1 MVCMSPS
8 SSHSN
13 CPLSMSVTMLLI
25 MLLIPGFL
33 HSKVLT
39 SSELSY
45 CNFEIMVFTSELS
58 YCNNGVYEVVLRE
71 GERERERT
79 HLNHNMR
86 GKEKRERGHTST
98 TTGEEKR
105 RERERERERAH
116 LNHNMRGRERERGH
130 TSTIT

>member
-1 MVCMSPS
+1 
-8 SSHSN
+8 
-13 CPLSMSVTMLLI
+13 MSVTMLLI

-86 GKEKRERGHTST
+86 GKEKRER
-98 TTGEEKR
+98 
-105 RERERERERAH
+105 
-116 LNHNMRGRERERGH
+116 ERERGH
-130 TSTIT
+130 TSTTT